1 MQRKYNLFNI
11 ILVLIII
18 QSLLNPS
25 LVLAN
30 GSLHRLDNQEKISQQ
45 FLNEFST
52 NDQQLTFIIKL
63 REQTNTGEVA
73 EIAKEGAER
82 SRASLQEIEEV
93 KHEAVISA
101 LKDTSNESQQDV
113 LGYLEEQVKAGNARN
128 IRPYYIIN
136 GIVVTATKEVA
147 EEVSTYSEVEKIL
160 ANETRYLHETT
171 KTDENVSMQNAVQ
184 NIEWNI
190 DRVGAPEAWSSGFD
204 GTGVVVATIDSGVDW
219 EHPALKEK
227 YRGYNAETGKV
238 NHQYSWFD
246 AVKEKNKVPYDPDGH
261 GTHVTGTIVGGEPN
275 GSNQIGVAPGAKWIA
290 VKAFGDDGSATD
302 ADLLEAAQWILSPTD
317 EAGNERPDLA
327 PDIVNNS
334 WGGGKGHDEWYRE
347 VVKAWKA
354 AGIFPVFAAGNT
366 TLNNTGGPGSVEV
379 PANYP
384 ESFAVGATDQD
395 NHLAS
400 FSLLGPSPY
409 KEIKPDVTAPGV
421 GIRSSLPNSSYGR
434 LNGTSMA
441 GPAVAGVVALLYQA
455 APDLSIDQMSEI
467 LKNTA
472 IRLKDRKYPGYPNN
486 GYGYGLVQAMPA
498 LTAVLAAGKEPVTR
512 IAGYLRY
519 DTAIE
524 VSRNGWNSADTVIL
538 TRGDNFA
545 DALAGVPLASK
556 LDAPMLLTP
565 SNKQL
570 YAQTLREIKRL
581 RASNVIILG
590 GEVAVKK
597 AVAEELKKEGINVR
611 RISGNSRADTA
622 ALIASEVSPEGID
635 KVVIANGY
643 DFPDALSIAAYA
655 AKAGM
660 PILLTES
667 KKLPISTKA
676 AIGKLKAKQTIVVG
690 GKLVV
695 NESLMKQLP
704 NAVRISGQDRYKTNI
719 EIAKYFGITNKH
731 MYVATGKN
739 YADALTGAVLAAK
752 NNSAILLV
760 HQTIPEITSTY
771 IKNQALERLT
781 IFGGNVAIKAEQENQ
796 LKQLLAK

>member
-1 MQRKYNLFNI
+1 M
-11 ILVLIII
+11 ILSML
-18 QSLLNPS
+18 SPS
-25 LVLAN
+25 LALAN
-30 GSLHRLDNQEKISQQ
+30 GSVHRVDNQEKISAQ
-45 FLNEFST
+45 FLNEFSS
-52 NDQQLTFIIKL
+52 DEEKLTFIIKL
-63 REQTNTGEVA
+63 KEQTDTEVA
-73 EIAKEGAER
+73 AEAAKAKAEQ
-82 SRASLQEIEEV
+82 SRASLQDIELNQH
-93 KHEAVISA
+93 KAVISA
-101 LKDTSNESQQDV
+101 LKDTSEQSQQDV
-113 LGYLEEQVKAGNARN
+113 LGYLEEQEELGNATN
-128 IRPYYIIN
+128 IKPYYIIN

-147 EEVSTYSEVEKIL
+147 EEVSTFTEVEKIL
-160 ANETRYLHETT
+160 VNETRNLHETT
-171 KTDENVSMQNAVQ
+171 KSEENVSVQNAAQ

-219 EHPALKEK
+219 KHPALKEK

-246 AVKEKNKVPYDPDGH
+246 AVNDKNKVPYDPNGH
-261 GTHVTGTIVGGEPN
+261 GTHVTGTIVGSEPN
-275 GSNQIGVAPGAKWIA
+275 GTNQIGVAPGAKWIG

-302 ADLLEAAQWILSPTD
+302 ADLLEAAQWILTPTD
-317 EAGNERPDLA
+317 DAGNERPDLA

-334 WGGGKGHDEWYRE
+334 WGGGKDLDEWYRD

-366 TLNNTGGPGSVEV
+366 TWDNLGGPGSVNI

-384 ESFAVGATDQD
+384 ESFAVGATDQ
-395 NHLAS
+395 NNRLAT

-421 GIRSSLPNSSYGR
+421 DIRSSLPGGRYG
-434 LNGTSMA
+434 NNEGTSMA
-441 GPAVAGVVALLYQA
+441 APAVAGVVALLYQA
-455 APDLSIDQMSEI
+455 APNLSIDQIREI
-467 LKNTA
+467 LTNTA
-472 IRLKDRKYPGYPNN
+472 KPLTDKEYPKYPNN

-498 LTAVLAAGKEPVTR
+498 VSAAQATGKELVTR
-512 IAGYLRY
+512 IAGYSRY

-524 VSRNGWNSADTVIL
+524 VSRDGWNSADTVIL

-556 LDAPMLLTP
+556 LDAPVLLTH
-565 SNKQL
+565 SNKL
-570 YAQTLREIKRL
+570 YAPTLREIKRL

-590 GEVAVKK
+590 GEVAIKK
-597 AVAEELKKEGINVR
+597 AVVTELEKEGINVR
-611 RISGNSRADTA
+611 RISGHSRTDTA
-622 ALIASEVSPEGID
+622 ALIASEVSPKGSEKI
-635 KVVIANGY
+635 VIANGY
-643 DFPDALSIAAYA
+643 DFPDALSIASYA
-655 AKAGM
+655 ANEGI

-667 KKLPISTKA
+667 KKLPAGTKA
-676 AIGKLKAKQTIVVG
+676 SINKLKAKETIVVG
-690 GKLVV
+690 GPLAV
-695 NESLMKQLP
+695 NESLMKQFP

-719 EIAKYFGITNKH
+719 EIAKYFGIKNKH

-760 HQTIPEITSTY
+760 HKTIPEITSTY

-781 IFGGNVAIKAEQENQ
+781 IFGGDVAIKVEQENQ
-796 LKQLLAK
+796 LKQLLVN